1 MDVRKSWKAISAAKA
16 FESAGQD
23 HLSKTGGDQDKPK
36 VSLPKGKAISK
47 RPQQQSAST
56 NPAGNGYPGS
66 QPQRPGPQPTPYAD
80 DQHRPPVSTSQHPE
94 LSIKS
99 ERAVERG
106 LRLQGG
112 SKYSEVTL
120 ATAEETINSCE
131 FSFKCLS
138 RCVSLTINR

>member
-1 MDVRKSWKAISAAKA
+1 MSATLASLERARKAIRTAKA

-23 HLSKTGGDQDKPK
+23 HTLGTGGDQDKPK
-36 VSLPKGKAISK
+36 VPLPKGKAISK
-47 RPQQQSAST
+47 RPHQRSAST
-56 NPAGNGYPGS
+56 GS
-66 QPQRPGPQPTPYAD
+66 QPQRSGPQPAPHAG
-80 DQHRPPVSTSQHPE
+80 DQHRLPVSTSQPPE
-94 LSIKS
+94 LSIES

-112 SKYSEVTL
+112 SEYSENTL
-120 ATAEETINSCE
+120 ATAQETIKSCE